1 MGKKIIHY
9 KVFNNDDEL
18 VEFQENNE
26 IIIIS
31 ISLFTNSL
39 KIEME
44 DKDSTDASGKVSVG
58 VYLLF
63 RYAESKG

>member
-44 DKDSTDASGKVSVG
+44 DKDSTDASGKVSAG
-58 VYLLF
+58 VFLLF
-63 RYAESKG
+63 RYAESKE